1 MRRLIKWLIILAAV
15 IGGIAYGV
23 VVAQQR
29 LRTPPSFRT
38 AKLSK
43 GRIEAV
49 VNCTGTIKPVQ
60 LITIGP
66 TVSAPIADIR
76 VEYNTIVKKGDLLA
90 RLDSRIFTAKVESD
104 RAELKVQHAELARVD
119 ALLQQARNNEER
131 VRRLLAINKDY
142 VSDTEMD
149 QMQFTRASLEAQRL
163 AIQGRIT
170 QVEAGLRQTEINL
183 TYCEIRSPVDG
194 VVIERKV
201 DPGQTMAAA
210 FQTPEMFIVAPDM
223 ATMHVFASVDEA
235 DIGQINK
242 ALKEKRPVKFTVDSY
257 PDRLFEGVIH
267 QIRQNAT
274 TTSNVVTYPVV
285 IEVKNERVD
294 YKEEKQGTVPNP
306 EWKLRPSM
314 TANISFVIEVKEDV
328 VRIPAAALRYY
339 PLPAHVRP
347 EDRPLLEGAPAPSTN
362 TQEQELKP
370 SATEKVE
377 AIKKRFKR
385 IVWIKD
391 PDSEFLK
398 AVPVTLG
405 LFDNQWA
412 ELVDG
417 KLTDGQEVV
426 TGLGA
431 APPPPAAR

>member
-1 MRRLIKWLIILAAV
+1 MRRLIKWLLILGVV

-23 VVAQQR
+23 SIAQQR

-38 AKLSK
+38 AKVAK
-43 GRIEAV
+43 GKIEAV
-49 VNCTGTIKPVQ
+49 VNSTGTIKPVQ
-60 LITIGP
+60 LVSIGA
-66 TVSAPIADIR
+66 TVNGPIAEIL
-76 VEYNTIVKKGDLLA
+76 VHYNSIVKKGELLA
-90 RLDSRIFTAKVESD
+90 RIDPRILNATVEID
-104 RAELKVQHAELARVD
+104 RAALKIEQAELARND
-119 ALLQQARNNEER
+119 ALLQQARNSEER
-131 VRRLLAINKDY
+131 VRRLLTINKDY

-149 QMQFTRASLEAQRL
+149 QMHFTRVSLEAQRL
-163 AIQGRIT
+163 LIQARVT
-170 QVEAGLRQTEINL
+170 QVEAKLKQSETNL
-183 TYCEIRSPVDG
+183 TYSEVRSPVDG

-210 FQTPEMFIVAPDM
+210 FQTPEMFIIAPDM
-223 ATMHVFASVDEA
+223 STMHVFASVDEA

-294 YKEEKQGTVPNP
+294 YVDPSPSAVPNP
-306 EWKLRPSM
+306 QWKLRPSM
-314 TANISFVIEVKEDV
+314 TANISFVIEVKEDAM
-328 VRIPAAALRYY
+328 RIPAAALRYY
-339 PLPAHVRP
+339 PQPTHVRP
-347 EDRPLLEGAPAPSTN
+347 EDRPLLEGAPVQTSNP
-362 TQEQELKP
+362 QEQELKP

-377 AIKKRFKR
+377 AVKKRFKR

-391 PDSEFLK
+391 PDSELLR

-405 LFDNQWA
+405 LYDNQWA
-412 ELVDG
+412 ELVEG
-417 KLTDGQEVV
+417 NLTEGQEVV
-426 TGLGA
+426 TGLGT
-431 APPPPAAR
+431 APPPPATR